1 MRSMGEITQSAA
13 KPMASLARRGTCGS
27 WRSRRVIVT
36 QAGRKPARSR
46 RIPGGSRRARTT
58 RTTHEAIQAPV
69 AISRMRIMRS
79 TPAVLP
85 CGAGRRRRG
94 GTWHRAHVS
103 NGPTEANN
111 NLIKR
116 VKRVAFG
123 FRRFAHYRIRALLYA
138 GKPNWDLLATITPR

>member
-1 MRSMGEITQSAA
+1 MAAAGEDHEDD
-13 KPMASLARRGTCGS
+13 PRGHPG
-27 WRSRRVIVT
+27 
-36 QAGRKPARSR
+36 AGGDQQDADHAVNS
-46 RIPGGSRRARTT
+46 GG
-58 RTTHEAIQAPV
+58 
-69 AISRMRIMRS
+69 
-79 TPAVLP
+79 PAVRGP
-85 CGAGRRRRG
+85 GRRRRG